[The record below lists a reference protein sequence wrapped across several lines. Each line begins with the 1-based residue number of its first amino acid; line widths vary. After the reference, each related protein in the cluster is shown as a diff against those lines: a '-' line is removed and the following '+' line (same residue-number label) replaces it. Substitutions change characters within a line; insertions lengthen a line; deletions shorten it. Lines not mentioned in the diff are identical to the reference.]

1 MSGLTRALRPR
12 PTLSAALVAFAVLC
26 AIAPAA
32 YAQPITYTSLG
43 VSLLTEAQAGG
54 PLLLVSAVVPDDV
67 PLPVEVALPV
77 PTGSQIEWAGEIMGG
92 AIENDIEADAVIEE
106 RDGATV
112 AVFTLTTSRIAQV
125 EVVYPDATR
134 AIEGGEIE
142 AGFSFVTP
150 NPAQT
155 ARLAIALSPRGEVSL
170 LPEGILAS
178 TGPDE
183 NTYYYKDVPLV
194 AAGDTLALSLS
205 YTVSMISPAQ
215 GMRTGE
221 GGSAVPSYL
230 IIFLAIVFAGSV
242 LALLASKSRA
252 NAAAADDS
260 TRGTDA

>member
-1 MSGLTRALRPR
+1 
-12 PTLSAALVAFAVLC
+12 
-26 AIAPAA
+26 
-32 YAQPITYTSLG
+32 
-43 VSLLTEAQAGG
+43 
-54 PLLLVSAVVPDDV
+54 
-67 PLPVEVALPV
+67 
-77 PTGSQIEWAGEIMGG
+77 
-92 AIENDIEADAVIEE
+92 
-106 RDGATV
+106 
-112 AVFTLTTSRIAQV
+112 
-125 EVVYPDATR
+125 
-134 AIEGGEIE
+134 
-142 AGFSFVTP
+142 
-150 NPAQT
+150 
-155 ARLAIALSPRGEVSL
+155 L